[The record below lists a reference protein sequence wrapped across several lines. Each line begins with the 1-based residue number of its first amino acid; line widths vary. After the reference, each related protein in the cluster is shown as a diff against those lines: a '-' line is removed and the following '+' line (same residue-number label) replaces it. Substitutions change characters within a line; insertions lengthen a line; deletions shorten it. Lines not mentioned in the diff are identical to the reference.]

1 MRKALLAAVLALF
14 WLWVAP
20 LEEAACAEID
30 AQPNQ
35 GTIGTWWW
43 DSTTLRNEETVEQ
56 RLAFLQENK
65 VNEIYLCAGPTNNK
79 TVLRSFIQR
88 CNEMGIRV
96 ACLSGDASWI
106 EPDHQGFDRWYRWFC
121 DFQEQSSANQ
131 KFYGIHL
138 DVEPYQAAQ
147 YALDEQACWNQYA
160 DFVARVAEQAHR
172 DGITLELD
180 IPFWLDEIS
189 VGSEQQQESLLL
201 FLAERVDTL
210 CIMSYRDTA
219 SAMFDLVTAELQA
232 ASCHPVKLILGAETL
247 SNEGDYVSY
256 QEEGKAYMREEL
268 TKLYHMMSQK
278 ELPSGWGIAIH
289 SVANWIALK
298 E

>member
-1 MRKALLAAVLALF
+1 MRFTCALARRTIKRYYGRLSNAA
-14 WLWVAP
+14 
-20 LEEAACAEID
+20 
-30 AQPNQ
+30 
-35 GTIGTWWW
+35 
-43 DSTTLRNEETVEQ
+43 R
-56 RLAFLQENK
+56 
-65 VNEIYLCAGPTNNK
+65 
-79 TVLRSFIQR
+79 
-88 CNEMGIRV
+88 MGIRV
-96 ACLSGDASWI
+96 ACLSGDTSWV

-138 DVEPYQAAQ
+138 DVEPYQAAR

-189 VGSEQQQESLLL
+189 VGNEQQQESLLL

-289 SVANWIALK
+289 SMANWIALK